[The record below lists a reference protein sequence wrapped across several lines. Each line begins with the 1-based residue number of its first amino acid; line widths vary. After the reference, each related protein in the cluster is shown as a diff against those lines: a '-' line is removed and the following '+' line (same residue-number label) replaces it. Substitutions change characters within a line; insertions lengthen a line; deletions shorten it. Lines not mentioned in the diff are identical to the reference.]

1 MFSCEFCEILKKTYF
16 KEHLRTTVYEE
27 MSEDP
32 SSGDKN
38 SGNDNEFKGNDY
50 SASE

>member
-16 KEHLRTTVYEE
+16 EEHLRTTVSEE

-32 SSGDKN
+32 SRGDKI
-38 SGNDNEFKGNDY
+38 SGNDNEFKRNY
-50 SASE
+50 YFASE